1 MTTRPVRPRDAATV
15 MLVRDAPGGVEV
27 YMLRRAP
34 SMPFAPGAY
43 AFPGGRVDERDADRD
58 VRWAGPAPGTW
69 ARTLGTDERKARALV
84 CAAVRETF
92 EESGVLLAGPSEDA
106 VVDDTRGEDWEA
118 DRAALVD
125 RTLSFA
131 EMLGRRGLVL
141 RTDLLNAWSQW
152 ITPAPEPRRFDTR
165 FFAAELPAG
174 QQARDVGGEADRRAW
189 MPPGEA
195 VRLWRRGEI
204 AMLPPTVSTCMDLE
218 AAGSVAAAM
227 AAERE
232 IAPIE
237 PVLEEVGGRTRIVVP
252 EGVVYPRGEV
262 R

>member
-58 VRWAGPAPGTW
+58 VRWAGPPPAAW
-69 ARTLGTDERKARALV
+69 ARVLGTGEPQARALV

-92 EESGVLLAGPSEDA
+92 EESGVLLAGPSPDA
-106 VVDDTRGEDWEA
+106 VVQDTRGDDWEA

-125 RTLSFA
+125 RTLPFA
-131 EMLGRRGLVL
+131 AMLDRRGLVL
-141 RTDLLNAWSQW
+141 RSDLLTAWSQW
-152 ITPAPEPRRFDTR
+152 ITPAPEPRRYDTR
-165 FFAAELPAG
+165 FFAARIPDG

-189 MPPGEA
+189 MAAGEA
-195 VRLWRRGEI
+195 VRRWRDGEI
-204 AMLPPTVSTCMDLE
+204 AMLPPTVSTCMDLQ
-218 AAGSVAAAM
+218 ACGSVAAVM

-237 PVLEEVGGRTRIVVP
+237 PVLEEVDGEPRIVVP
-252 EGVVYPRGEV
+252 DGVVYPRGDV